1 MEDKR
6 FYWLKLKRD
15 FFKRH
20 DIQIVENMPNGKD
33 YILFYLKMLVES
45 VDHEG
50 KLRFSDTIPY
60 NEDMIAT
67 ITNTN
72 VDTVRMAMKIFTE
85 LGMIEVIDDGTI
97 FMSEVQKM
105 IGSASNTDGAKRQAR
120 FRERKKAEAIAISDA
135 SVTKS
140 NADVTELVTN
150 DNESKSKSKSKSIDI
165 DKENVKEKNEPSPR
179 ARFVAPTHDEILD
192 YMTSYSYEKG
202 LSVDP
207 VVEAEKYFN
216 YYTNNDWRIGKG
228 RSKMKDWRLAACNW
242 LLNAKEYKRPDPDTN
257 PFTDVLGGE
266 F

>member
-150 DNESKSKSKSKSIDI
+150 DNESKSKSKSIELDS
-165 DKENVKEKNEPSPR
+165 KENISREKS
-179 ARFVAPTHDEILD
+179 RFVPPSLQEVTD
-192 YMTSYSYEKG
+192 YINERNSD
-202 LSVDP
+202 VDP
-207 VVEAEKYFN
+207 IAFWNFYESKGWMVGKNKMVSWKRAVVTWERNSNGKPINSSTN
-216 YYTNNDWRIGKG
+216 YKKQGNEF
-228 RSKMKDWRLAACNW
+228 LA
-242 LLNAKEYKRPDPDTN
+242 LLDDMEDGNE
-257 PFTDVLGGE
+257 
-266 F
+266 